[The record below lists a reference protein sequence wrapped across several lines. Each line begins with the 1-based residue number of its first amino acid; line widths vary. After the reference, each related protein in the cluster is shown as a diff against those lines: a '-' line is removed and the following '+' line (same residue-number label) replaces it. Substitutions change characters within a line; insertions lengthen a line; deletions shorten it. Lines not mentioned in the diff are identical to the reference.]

1 MSNNQLYLTEQQK
14 NIIYKIPL
22 FKGVS
27 DDFKKN
33 MLDKMDYSVKSI
45 RKGEIIIH
53 QNTVCNHLHIL
64 LQGNLEVNIIDASG
78 NNVKVENIF
87 APRSFGTPHLFD
99 GNNIFPATF
108 TVVEDGTLL
117 KAPKESVFKLISSEP
132 ELLKNF
138 LRLTGNCNA
147 CTVNRLKILSHKSI
161 RSRFIYYILDHKRI
175 DLFAVMEHNQT
186 QLAEYIGVTRPAL
199 ATEIKKMV
207 DEGLI
212 KIDGKNIEI
221 ISLASLLKYI

>member
-1 MSNNQLYLTEQQK
+1 MENQIYLTEQHK
-14 NIIYKIPL
+14 NIIHKIPL
-22 FKGVS
+22 FRGVS
-27 DDFKKN
+27 DDFKRS
-33 MLDKMDYSVKSI
+33 MLDKMDYSVTEIK
-45 RKGEIIIH
+45 KGQVIIH
-53 QNTVCNHLHIL
+53 QNSICNHLHIL

-78 NNVKVENIF
+78 NNVKVENIV

-108 TVVEDGTLL
+108 TVVEDGILL
-117 KAPKESVFKLISSEP
+117 KATKESVFKLISSEP

-147 CTVNRLKILSHKSI
+147 CTVNRLRILSHKSI
-161 RSRFIYYILDHKRI
+161 RSRFIYYILDHKQS
-175 DLFAVMEHNQT
+175 DSLSVMEHNQT

-199 ATEIKKMV
+199 AAEIKRMV

-212 KIDGKNIEI
+212 KVDGKNVEI
-221 ISLASLLKYI
+221 ISYPSFLKYI